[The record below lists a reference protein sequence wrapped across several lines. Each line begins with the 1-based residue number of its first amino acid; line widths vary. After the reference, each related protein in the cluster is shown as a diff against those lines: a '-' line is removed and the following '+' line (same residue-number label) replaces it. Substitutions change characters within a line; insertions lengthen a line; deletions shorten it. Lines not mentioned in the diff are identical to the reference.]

1 MAKET
6 KILQVKRGS
15 TTDWASEVA
24 PLKAGELGYDTT
36 TKEMKCGD
44 GTTAFSSLPA
54 LGAGEGGG
62 GGTGDVESFSSSLM
76 VSVGTGGDY
85 ATLNEA
91 LTALSKLHVSFPA
104 NYDPMSQ
111 GAVSVP
117 TAIIMLMPG
126 YVITEPV
133 ICNAINLSWIM
144 VASMA
149 QAMSGDVALV
159 EVDTDA
165 IRSAPRFYDSEGS
178 GWRAVFLAVNGG
190 VCPIVGFGF
199 TMTGEGYTGGN
210 GVDGLVAIYGGKIIT
225 NGMFAYSY
233 ENCQF
238 ANCEGS
244 AIFAGFGGYVYASG
258 WSIPGCQGYSAV
270 NAYDNGRVSLS
281 YASIEN
287 CSGVALRASYGGVIA
302 VDGGI
307 FGNIGGDYGAV
318 AMAGGKI
325 IFIDSTVQKG
335 EEPSSDDMC
344 VQMGGT
350 IVANLSTGGTS
361 QTPNTITAD
370 GIIFK

>member
-6 KILQVKRGS
+6 KILQIKRGS

-24 PLKAGELGYDTT
+24 PLRAGELGYDTT

-44 GTTAFSSLPA
+44 GATAFASLPA
-54 LGAGEGGG
+54 LGTGGG
-62 GGTGDVESFSSSLM
+62 GGTGDVESFSSSLI

-91 LTALSKLHVSFPA
+91 LTDLSKLHVSFPA

-111 GAVSVP
+111 GTVSVP

-133 ICNAINLSWIM
+133 ICNAINLSWITI
-144 VASMA
+144 VSAA
-149 QAMSGDVALV
+149 QVMSEDVALV
-159 EVDTDA
+159 EVDADA
-165 IRSAPRFYDSEGS
+165 IRSAPRFVDSEGW
-178 GWRAVFLAVNGG
+178 GWRTVFLAVNGG

-210 GVDGLVAIYGGKIIT
+210 GVDSLVAIYGGKILT
-225 NGMFAYSY
+225 NNRFIQNY

-244 AIFAGFGGYVYASG
+244 AILAGFGGYVNVNGWNISG
-258 WSIPGCQGYSAV
+258 CRGNVSV
-270 NAYDNGRVSLS
+270 NAYDCGRISLGWGAVSGATGTS
-281 YASIEN
+281 
-287 CSGVALRASYGGVIA
+287 VVASYGGV
-302 VDGGI
+302 VSMDGADVSGA
-307 FGNIGGDYGAV
+307 GGSSGVRAY
-318 AMAGGKI
+318 AGGKI
-325 IFIDSTVQKG
+325 IMIETNARKGASDSADDIVVQ
-335 EEPSSDDMC
+335 D
-344 VQMGGT
+344 GGI
-350 IVANLSTGGTS
+350 IVANLATGGTS